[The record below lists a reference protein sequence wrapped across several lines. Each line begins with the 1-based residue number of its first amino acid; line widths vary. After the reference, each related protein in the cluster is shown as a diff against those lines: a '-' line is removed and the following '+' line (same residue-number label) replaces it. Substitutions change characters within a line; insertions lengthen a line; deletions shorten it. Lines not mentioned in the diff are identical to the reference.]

1 MLAVSQS
8 GARVL
13 ELCPMKAQL
22 VLVVINMHPT
32 YKGGVLK
39 VLKIGQENVLV
50 RFLPFSVAC

>member
-1 MLAVSQS
+1 
-8 GARVL
+8 
-13 ELCPMKAQL
+13 MKAQL